1 MNTGLVSITITLY
14 QGTIAVSFMS
24 WLFMNLAMF
33 YLNTYKMKIFFKF
46 TSILWLFLMCFV
58 GLIVAEE
65 SFIPKPP
72 SLNATNYIL
81 IDSVSGRILA
91 ESGADERIE
100 PASITKVMTGY
111 VAADQ
116 IAKGF
121 VSLEDEVFISE
132 ECWRKGGSKMFIREG
147 TRVLL
152 SDLIKGMVI
161 QSGNDASCAI
171 AEHVAV
177 SEEGFVDLMQLY
189 AKELGMENTQFK
201 NVSGWP
207 DPEHFSSA
215 RDLALLT
222 KTLIDKFPDHYSLYK
237 EKYFTYNE
245 IKQRNRNSLLWQ
257 DETVDGVK
265 TGHTESAGFCLVS
278 SGVRNDTRLIAVTLR
293 SSTEKARLT
302 DNRRLLDYG
311 FRYYRTKRVLETQSV
326 LINEQ
331 VWGGEDEAVNLS
343 SSEDLFLTLSPRDF
357 PRVEPRIELNDYLQ
371 APIAKGQVVGKVDLI
386 LDGDSLASVDLIAM
400 QDVIALGFFGRAWS
414 NIKLLTYQFLI
425 EE

>member
-1 MNTGLVSITITLY
+1 
-14 QGTIAVSFMS
+14 
-24 WLFMNLAMF
+24 
-33 YLNTYKMKIFFKF
+33 MKIFLKLISLIFL
-46 TSILWLFLMCFV
+46 SILSFTN
-58 GLIVAEE
+58 LIFAEE

-81 IDSVSGRILA
+81 LDSVSGRILA
-91 ESGADERIE
+91 ENGADERIE
-100 PASITKVMTGY
+100 PASITKIMAGY

-132 ECWRKGGSKMFIREG
+132 NCWRKGGSKMFIREG

-189 AKELGMENTQFK
+189 VNELGMENTQFK

-222 KTLIDKFPDHYSLYK
+222 KNLIDKFPDHYSLYK

-257 DETVDGVK
+257 DESVDGVK
-265 TGHTESAGFCLVS
+265 TGHTESAGYCLVS

-293 SSTEKARLT
+293 SSSEKARLT

-311 FRYYRTKRVLETQSV
+311 FRYYRTKRVLEAGAV

-331 VWGGEDEAVNLS
+331 VWGGELEAVNLS
-343 SSEDLFLTLSPRDF
+343 SSTDLYLTLSPRDF
-357 PRVEPRIELNDYLQ
+357 PRVEPSLELNDYLQ
-371 APIAKGQVVGKVDLI
+371 APIEKGQIVGKVDLI
-386 LDGDSLASVDLIAM
+386 LDGDSLASIDLIAM
-400 QDVIALGFFGRAWS
+400 ENVTALGFFGRAWS
-414 NIKLLTYQFLI
+414 NIKLLTYQFLM

>member
-1 MNTGLVSITITLY
+1 
-14 QGTIAVSFMS
+14 
-24 WLFMNLAMF
+24 
-33 YLNTYKMKIFFKF
+33 
-46 TSILWLFLMCFV
+46 MCFV
-58 GLIVAEE
+58 GLTVAEE

-222 KTLIDKFPDHYSLYK
+222 KNLIDKFPDHYSLYK

-311 FRYYRTKRVLETQSV
+311 FRYYRTKRVLEAESV

>member
-1 MNTGLVSITITLY
+1 
-14 QGTIAVSFMS
+14 
-24 WLFMNLAMF
+24 
-33 YLNTYKMKIFFKF
+33 MKIFLKLISLIFL
-46 TSILWLFLMCFV
+46 SILSFTN
-58 GLIVAEE
+58 LIFAEE

-81 IDSVSGRILA
+81 LDSVSGRILA
-91 ESGADERIE
+91 ENGADERIE
-100 PASITKVMTGY
+100 PASITKIMTGY

-132 ECWRKGGSKMFIREG
+132 NCWRKGGSKMFIREG

-189 AKELGMENTQFK
+189 VNELGMENTQFK

-215 RDLALLT
+215 RDLAMLT
-222 KTLIDKFPDHYSLYK
+222 KNLIDKFPDHYSLYK

-257 DETVDGVK
+257 DESVDGVK
-265 TGHTESAGFCLVS
+265 TGHTESAGYCLVS

-293 SSTEKARLT
+293 SSSEKARLT

-311 FRYYRTKRVLETQSV
+311 FRYYRTKRVLEAGAV

-331 VWGGEDEAVNLS
+331 VWGGELEAVNLS
-343 SSEDLFLTLSPRDF
+343 SSTDLYLTLSPRDF
-357 PRVEPRIELNDYLQ
+357 PRVESSLELNDYLQ
-371 APIAKGQVVGKVDLI
+371 APIEKGQIVGKVDLI
-386 LDGDSLASVDLIAM
+386 LDGDSLASIDLIAM
-400 QDVIALGFFGRAWS
+400 ENVTALGFFGRAWS
-414 NIKLLTYQFLI
+414 NIKLLTYQFLM